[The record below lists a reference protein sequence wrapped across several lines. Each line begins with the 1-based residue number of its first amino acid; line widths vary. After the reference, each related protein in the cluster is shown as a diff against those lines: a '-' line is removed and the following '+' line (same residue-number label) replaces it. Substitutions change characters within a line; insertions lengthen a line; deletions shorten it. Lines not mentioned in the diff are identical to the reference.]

1 MSNGRTADA
10 LVDFTGGVAEK
21 LVLAEVGLSDTH
33 SQLAFFKKLQEA
45 VENHALVNC
54 NIEVRR
60 VLMFELYTYPD
71 CALYFVR
78 IIKFRMNK
86 VLTIVIQNKTSG

>member
-1 MSNGRTADA
+1 MFCWLSGQKSKNLNHLLTLFRLYGDYETLSNGRTADA

-54 NIEVRR
+54 NIEVQR
-60 VLMFELYTYPD
+60 VLMF
-71 CALYFVR
+71 
-78 IIKFRMNK
+78 
-86 VLTIVIQNKTSG
+86 